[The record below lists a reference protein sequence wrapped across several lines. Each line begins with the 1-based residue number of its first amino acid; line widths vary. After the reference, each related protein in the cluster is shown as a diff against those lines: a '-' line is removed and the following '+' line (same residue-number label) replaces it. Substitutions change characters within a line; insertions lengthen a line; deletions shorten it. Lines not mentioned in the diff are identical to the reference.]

1 MNTHVLV
8 PRRNALARPVF
19 GDFDRLFDEFWRGFG
34 TPNRTGGNANDAPS
48 LAVPRMDVSETDEAF
63 QLRLEMPGLEE
74 KDIEVSVEDGVLS
87 LKGNRAEESEEES
100 NGVRHVETYRGSFHR
115 AVKLP
120 ADVDENGISAGY
132 KSGILTVTLPK
143 LPEAKPEARQIPV
156 STS

>member
-8 PRRNALARPVF
+8 PRRGAFARPAF

-34 TPNRTGGNANDAPS
+34 TPVTRGATT
-48 LAVPRMDVSETDEAF
+48 PRMDVRETEDAF
-63 QLRLEMPGLEE
+63 LLRAEMPGLDE
-74 KDIEVSVEDGVLS
+74 KDIDVTIEDGVLTV
-87 LKGNRAEESEEES
+87 KGTHGEESEEEQD
-100 NGVRHVETYRGSFHR
+100 GVRHVETWRGSFHR

-120 ADVDENGISAGY
+120 TDVDADAVGAVY

-143 LPEAKPEARQIPV
+143 LPEAKPEVRTIPV